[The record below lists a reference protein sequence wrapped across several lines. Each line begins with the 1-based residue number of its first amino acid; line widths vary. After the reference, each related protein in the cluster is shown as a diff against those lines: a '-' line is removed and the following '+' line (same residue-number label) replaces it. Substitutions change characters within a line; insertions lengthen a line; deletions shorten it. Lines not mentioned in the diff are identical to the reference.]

1 MLSWAPGTD
10 RPGDKRTWQRPA
22 GTQGRRRAKGG
33 VMLQK
38 LTDQLAAE
46 LQRQAGEIDRL
57 RYGEV
62 IFKVQD
68 GRLVKWDIK
77 KSYRVEADSN
87 KREAGA

>member
-1 MLSWAPGTD
+1 
-10 RPGDKRTWQRPA
+10 
-22 GTQGRRRAKGG
+22 
-33 VMLQK
+33 MLQK